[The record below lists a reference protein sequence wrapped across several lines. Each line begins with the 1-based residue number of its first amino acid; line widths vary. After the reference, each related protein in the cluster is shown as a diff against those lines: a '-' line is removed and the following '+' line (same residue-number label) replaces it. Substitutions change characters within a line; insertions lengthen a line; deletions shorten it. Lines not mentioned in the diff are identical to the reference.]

1 MALLIKSTRQTIP
14 ETLGGISNM
23 SDLKKRISPA
33 VTVIIMFGI
42 ISMMGDVVY
51 ETARSSNS
59 QYLNLLGISAAKVGL
74 VFGIGEFLGYF
85 IRLIS
90 GFLSDKSGK
99 HWIFMFLG
107 YGMLIVVP
115 LIGVTINWN
124 IIIILILMER
134 IGKALRS
141 PAKDTILS
149 EVADKQVGVGFAFG
163 LQEALDQIGAFIG
176 PLIFTV
182 IFYFTRKNGVL
193 QYQLGYKALFIPYVI
208 LMVFLALV
216 FMRVKNSNLVPD
228 IKKEHHSEKLQP
240 VFWIYMAFTFFCT
253 LGFVNFSTVGYH
265 LKASGLMSDGNIT
278 LVYSLAMV
286 IDAVTA
292 LVISKAYDKLK
303 AKSGK
308 RSGGL
313 LVLMVLPVISLFL
326 PVLTLSHST
335 PLIVIGMIIF
345 GIVMGIHETVMRSA
359 IADVTPF
366 DKRGTGYGVF
376 NTGYGLALMV
386 GAALMGLL
394 YDMNMTGVIIAFTF
408 ATEIIAAILYLK
420 MNNTIKKQSA

>member
-1 MALLIKSTRQTIP
+1 MNDA
-14 ETLGGISNM
+14 
-23 SDLKKRISPA
+23 KKRISPA
-33 VTVIIMFGI
+33 VAVIIMFGI

-51 ETARSSNS
+51 ESARSSNS

-90 GFLSDKSGK
+90 GLLSDKSGK

-107 YGMLIVVP
+107 YGMLLVVP
-115 LIGVTINWN
+115 LIGFTMNWN
-124 IIIILILMER
+124 AIVILILMER

-149 EVADKQVGVGFAFG
+149 KVADKQVGVGFAFG

-176 PLIFTV
+176 PLIFTS

-193 QYQLGYKALFIPYVI
+193 QYQLGYRALFIPFAI
-208 LMVFLALV
+208 LMLFLV
-216 FMRVKNSNLVPD
+216 FVFTKVKNNNLVPD
-228 IKKEHHSEKLQP
+228 IKKEHHSEHLQP
-240 VFWIYMAFTFFCT
+240 VFWIYTAFTFFCT

-265 LKASGLMSDGNIT
+265 LKATNLMSDGDIT
-278 LVYSLAMV
+278 LVYSLAM
-286 IDAVTA
+286 IADAVTA
-292 LVISKAYDKLK
+292 LVVGKIYDKLK

-308 RSGGL
+308 KAGGL
-313 LVLMVLPVISLFL
+313 LVLMVLPAVSLLL
-326 PVLTLSHST
+326 PVLTLSHSAI
-335 PLIVIGMIIF
+335 LIAIGMIVF

-376 NTGYGLALMV
+376 NTGYGLALMI
-386 GAALMGLL
+386 GASLMGLF
-394 YDMNMTGVIIAFTF
+394 YDMNMTGAIIAFTF
-408 ATEIIAAILYLK
+408 ATEIIAAILYFK
-420 MNNTIKKQSA
+420 MNNLVKKQNI